1 MQPSAFAT
9 PVWNRPDRPPVATTP
24 VADGEVVDLLVVGG
38 GIQGLSTAMEAAKR
52 GLGVRVIEA
61 GELGTGAS
69 GLNGGQVIPGLKQ
82 NPEWLLEH
90 FGDRLG
96 GRLVAFSETTADHV
110 FNLIEREKLAADPVR
125 TGWVMACHT
134 HAAVDGAADRHRQ
147 WKARGADV
155 ALLNGAE
162 TALLTGVKGYL
173 GSWLDRRAG
182 TVNPLA
188 LTLELA
194 RIATEAGVRIST
206 GDAVTSIS
214 REGTGWRVTTEDG
227 RAVRAPK
234 VLVATNAYSGRLVPG
249 LAQSLVPLH
258 SFQIATAPLTP
269 AQHEQILPHGQAVSD
284 SRRIVTYFRKS
295 PDGRFVIGGRGR
307 MGLPRSAG
315 DWGHLEHAA
324 LRMFPFLTDVPIERR
339 WFGRVAMT
347 ADHLPH
353 LHEPEKGLLML
364 AGCQGRGVALM
375 TAAGVQLS
383 DYIVSGDPEVL
394 PFPVSPIQPIPFH
407 AFRQVGVAAL
417 IAWYRMLD
425 RMER

>member
-1 MQPSAFAT
+1 MAT
-9 PVWNRPDRPPVATTP
+9 SP
-24 VADGEVVDLLVVGG
+24 VADGEAVDLVVVGG
-38 GIQGLSTAMEAAKR
+38 GLQGLSTALEAARR

-61 GELGTGAS
+61 GELGGGAS

-90 FGDRLG
+90 FGDGLG
-96 GRLVAFSETTADHV
+96 GRLVGFSETTADHV
-110 FNLIEREKLAADPVR
+110 FGLIEREKLAADPVR
-125 TGWVMACHT
+125 AGWVMACHT
-134 HAAVDGAADRHRQ
+134 HAAVHGTAERHRQ

-162 TALLTGVKGYL
+162 TALLTGVNGYF
-173 GSWLDRRAG
+173 GGWLDRRAG

-194 RIATEAGVRIST
+194 RIATEAGVRISS
-206 GDAVTSIS
+206 GDAVASLD
-214 REGTGWRVTTEDG
+214 RDGTDWRVTTKGG
-227 RAVRAPK
+227 RSVRAPK
-234 VLVATNAYSGRLVPG
+234 VLVATNAYSDRLVPG

-258 SFQIATAPLTP
+258 SFQIATAALTP

-284 SRRIVTYFRKS
+284 SRRIVTYYRKS

-307 MGLPRSAG
+307 MGLPRAAS
-315 DWGHLEHAA
+315 DWGHLEHAM
-324 LRMFPFLTDVPIERR
+324 LRMFPFLAGIPIERR

-375 TAAGVQLS
+375 TAAGVPLA
-383 DYIVSGDPEVL
+383 DYVVGGDPEVL
-394 PFPVSPIQPIPFH
+394 PFPVSPIRTIPFH

>member
-1 MQPSAFAT
+1 MQPSAFTT
-9 PVWNRPDRPPVATTP
+9 PVWRRPDRPPVATGP
-24 VADGEVVDLLVVGG
+24 VADGETADLVVVGG
-38 GIQGLSTAMEAAKR
+38 GLQGLSTAFEAARR

-90 FGDRLG
+90 FGERLG
-96 GRLVAFSETTADHV
+96 GRLVAFSEMTADHV

-134 HAAVDGAADRHRQ
+134 HAAVHGAADRHRQ

-162 TALLTGVKGYL
+162 TALLTGFNGYL
-173 GSWLDRRAG
+173 GGWLDRRAG

-194 RIATEAGVRIST
+194 RIAASAGVRIST
-206 GDAVTSIS
+206 GDAVVSLD
-214 REGTGWRVTTEDG
+214 RDGADWRLNTKGG
-227 RAVRAPK
+227 RSVRAPK
-234 VLVATNAYSGRLVPG
+234 VLLATNAYSGGLVLG

-258 SFQIATAPLTP
+258 SFQIATAPLTL

-284 SRRIVTYFRKS
+284 SRRIVTYYRKS

-307 MGLPRSAG
+307 MGLPQSPA
-315 DWGHLEHAA
+315 DWGHLEHAM
-324 LRMFPFLTDVPIERR
+324 LRMFPFLKGVPIERR

-353 LHEPEKGLLML
+353 VHEPEEGLLML

-375 TAAGVQLS
+375 TAAGASLA
-383 DYIVSGDPEVL
+383 DYIASGDPEPL
-394 PFPVSPIQPIPFH
+394 PFPVSPIRPIPFH
-407 AFRQVGVAAL
+407 AFRQVGTATL